1 MIKKLFSKNISV
13 CYTLNTDCLSELGR
27 ATYSPYLDRTDE
39 FIKISKNEYFAPKTK
54 SVLLTQKIKG
64 GIKLFLSSK
73 SNQLSEYGLNLPFD
87 FLGKDNGGKWKKQY
101 LFNSPYI
108 SSEKDFLW
116 AYLTNPKGDD
126 ICVAVLDGING
137 WKMDYSEDGANYF
150 ENLKILANF
159 DKEYDQE
166 KIENNLT
173 IVIFKVKSF
182 EKCLSN
188 LSKLYEKPFLDSN
201 VSGGKV
207 GSLIKLTSYG
217 NAESLLIKNDK
228 TEKIVPFSKEIILDS
243 VGETSITPIDNGT
256 RGAGITVYA
265 FDDIINL
272 YKKSMDTV
280 DLSVIE
286 KSTDGNLCEHQ
297 CWASATLRFLL
308 KYKDKLTTSEVI
320 EYESRLKKLLDCVTQ
335 TEEDLAISRR
345 TIFNKPQN
353 GLPAYSVY
361 NSMRIQEQFFGITL
375 LLDAFKYFDD
385 VKYYDYAV
393 NAADCLI
400 DNYQKENGGL
410 YTSHLGGGLKDYT
423 SVCCAM
429 IPIVDMANFLKDKD
443 VLRAKKY
450 YESAR
455 RMAEF
460 IYNRNLNFPTEG
472 RKTFDKKTFE
482 DGSISCSA
490 LALLY
495 FCNKVKLES
504 KYLKRAKNILDF
516 HDAWVIKT
524 PVCQMKNS
532 TLRWWETLWEGDKD
546 GPAICAGHA
555 WTIWRAEADYL
566 YYKLTKDEQ
575 YYEKAVNGFITNLS
589 KIDSEGRSYAIYSPD
604 MINGGGV
611 NKEFGKFEYKIA
623 NKFPKQEDCGLSRYV
638 WIRLNDTFLDDK
650 RWR

>member
-1 MIKKLFSKNISV
+1 
-13 CYTLNTDCLSELGR
+13 
-27 ATYSPYLDRTDE
+27 
-39 FIKISKNEYFAPKTK
+39 
-54 SVLLTQKIKG
+54 
-64 GIKLFLSSK
+64 
-73 SNQLSEYGLNLPFD
+73 
-87 FLGKDNGGKWKKQY
+87 
-101 LFNSPYI
+101 
-108 SSEKDFLW
+108 
-116 AYLTNPKGDD
+116 
-126 ICVAVLDGING
+126 
-137 WKMDYSEDGANYF
+137 
-150 ENLKILANF
+150 
-159 DKEYDQE
+159 
-166 KIENNLT
+166 
-173 IVIFKVKSF
+173 
-182 EKCLSN
+182 
-188 LSKLYEKPFLDSN
+188 
-201 VSGGKV
+201 
-207 GSLIKLTSYG
+207 
-217 NAESLLIKNDK
+217 
-228 TEKIVPFSKEIILDS
+228 
-243 VGETSITPIDNGT
+243 
-256 RGAGITVYA
+256 
-265 FDDIINL
+265 
-272 YKKSMDTV
+272 
-280 DLSVIE
+280 
-286 KSTDGNLCEHQ
+286 
-297 CWASATLRFLL
+297 
-308 KYKDKLTTSEVI
+308 
-320 EYESRLKKLLDCVTQ
+320 
-335 TEEDLAISRR
+335 
-345 TIFNKPQN
+345 
-353 GLPAYSVY
+353 
-361 NSMRIQEQFFGITL
+361 
-375 LLDAFKYFDD
+375 
-385 VKYYDYAV
+385 
-393 NAADCLI
+393 
-400 DNYQKENGGL
+400 
-410 YTSHLGGGLKDYT
+410 
-423 SVCCAM
+423 M

-443 VLRAKKY
+443 GLRAKKY